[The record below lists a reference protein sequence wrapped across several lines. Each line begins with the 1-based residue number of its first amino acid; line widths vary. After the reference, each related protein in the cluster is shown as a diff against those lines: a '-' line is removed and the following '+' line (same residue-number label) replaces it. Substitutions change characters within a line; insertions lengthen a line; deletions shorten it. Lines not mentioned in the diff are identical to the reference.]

1 MNRRRNQSAWEQI
14 MKNLRDYAV
23 PIIVF
28 LIILLIAY
36 NALGGEDIQLEWE
49 VSETEGAENIW
60 AKMTL
65 NLWNDETT
73 GVIEY
78 PGWNKDDLVWKDALY
93 PGEKLV
99 VELWSVTLQD
109 DSGILM
115 KLNKNGELKYEDD
128 WGYLLTSS
136 DLFVKSKGPVNV
148 NLRFLDTN
156 LSAWAIVSLNQN
168 EVASTVNVLAW
179 EVNVKSIAGK
189 SVTLTSWQ
197 RLNISSRET
206 TQEDYDIEGQTE
218 EIGNYFFSETWAQE
232 NDLESYLK
240 AASKVTEATWTGQIA
255 ETSTVEA
262 SLVDTYIS
270 VNGLK
275 DKQTYWQSTIDVTWE
290 LLKEGVAKISFNGS
304 FASINLV
311 SKSYELNALS
321 IPLREND
328 VIYKVYDDWDNILE
342 RGLYTIYYSEWAIA
356 PEKTVASTIQTE
368 EFPVTDS
375 NASFAFTAPAFN
387 PYTSNENFIT
397 IRGLATAGSATSVQ
411 VNGLTLKSFN
421 GTTWRYHASIDWWN
435 LRNGVNLYKVNY
447 FNATGEIVHTNTFT
461 IIRKIPVTSAAAAAQ
476 TTTANNNTTT
486 PVSGATPT
494 SNSGWDTIGDRIPL
508 D

>member
-1 MNRRRNQSAWEQI
+1 

-23 PIIVF
+23 PIIAF

-36 NALGGEDIQLEWE
+36 NALGGDGSQSDEKVL
-49 VSETEGAENIW
+49 SETETSENIW
-60 AKMTL
+60 AKMSI
-65 NLWNDETT
+65 NLWDDDTS
-73 GVIEY
+73 GSIEY
-78 PGWNKDDLVWKDALY
+78 PGWNRDDLVWKEALY

-99 VELWSVTLQD
+99 VEWWSVTLQD

-115 KLNKNGELKYEDD
+115 KLNKNWELKYEDD

-136 DLFVKSKGPVNV
+136 DLFVKSEGPVNV

-156 LSAWAIVSLNQN
+156 LSAGAIVSLNQN

-206 TQEDYDIEGQTE
+206 TQEDYDIEGKTE

-232 NDLESYLK
+232 NDLEWYLK
-240 AASKVTEATWTGQIA
+240 AANQVAEITGTGQTTGTWTNLA
-255 ETSTVEA
+255 PSPDA
-262 SLVDTYIS
+262 YIS
-270 VNGLK
+270 INGLK
-275 DKQTYWQSTIDVTWE
+275 DKQTYGTPTTDVSGE
-290 LLKEGVAKISFNGS
+290 LLKDGVAKISFNGI

-311 SKSYELNALS
+311 WKSYELNGLS

-328 VIYKVYDDWDNILE
+328 VIYKVYDAWDNILE
-342 RGLYTIYYSEWAIA
+342 RGLYTVYYTEWAIT
-356 PEKTVASTIQTE
+356 PEEITTDTSTETE

-397 IRGLATAGSATSVQ
+397 IRGSATAGSATSVQ

-447 FNATGEIVHTNTFT
+447 FNAAWEVVHTNTFT

-476 TTTANNNTTT
+476 TTTNNNNTST
-486 PVSGATPT
+486 PVSGTNPEAD
-494 SNSGWDTIGDRIPL
+494 SGWDTIGDRIPL

>member
-1 MNRRRNQSAWEQI
+1 

-23 PIIVF
+23 PIIVI
-28 LIILLIAY
+28 LIILLVVY
-36 NALGGEDIQLEWE
+36 NALGTNDTQLEGTA
-49 VSETEGAENIW
+49 SETETSENIW
-60 AKMTL
+60 AKMSL
-65 NLWNDETT
+65 NLWDDETT
-73 GVIEY
+73 GIIEY
-78 PGWNKDDLVWKDALY
+78 PGWNKVDLVWKDALY
-93 PGEKLV
+93 PGEKIV
-99 VELWSVTLQD
+99 VEWWSVTLQD

-136 DLFVKSKGPVNV
+136 DLFIKSEGPVNV

-156 LSAWAIVSLNQN
+156 LSAGAIVSLNQN

-179 EVNVKSIAGK
+179 EVSVKSIAGK
-189 SVTLTSWQ
+189 SATLSAWQ

-206 TQEDYDIEGQTE
+206 TQEDYDIEGQIE

-232 NDLESYLK
+232 NDLEGYLK
-240 AASKVTEATWTGQIA
+240 AANEETEATGAGQSTGTWTWT
-255 ETSTVEA
+255 TSPAVTNA
-262 SLVDTYIS
+262 YITI
-270 VNGLK
+270 NGLK
-275 DKQTYWQSTIDVTWE
+275 DKQTYGTSEIDVTWE
-290 LLKEGVAKISFNGS
+290 LLKDEVAKISFNGA
-304 FASINLV
+304 FVSINLV
-311 SKSYELNALS
+311 WKSFELNSLS

-328 VIYKVYDDWDNILE
+328 IIYKVYDAWDNILE
-342 RGLYTIYYSEWAIA
+342 RGLYTVYYSEWAIT
-356 PEKTVASTIQTE
+356 PEETTSTTTQTE

-397 IRGLATAGSATSVQ
+397 IRGSATAGSATSVQ

-421 GTTWRYHASIDWWN
+421 GTTWRYHASIDWGN

-476 TTTANNNTTT
+476 TTNNNTSPPVSATT
-486 PVSGATPT
+486 PETDSG
-494 SNSGWDTIGDRIPL
+494 GDTIGDRIPL

>member
-1 MNRRRNQSAWEQI
+1 

-23 PIIVF
+23 PIIVV

-36 NALGGEDIQLEWE
+36 NALWGQDSESHQEVASETE
-49 VSETEGAENIW
+49 VSENTW

-65 NLWNDETT
+65 NLWDDETT
-73 GVIEY
+73 WSIEY
-78 PGWNKDDLVWKDALY
+78 PGWNKDDLIGKEALY

-99 VELWSVTLQD
+99 VEWWAVTLQD
-109 DSGILM
+109 ESGILM
-115 KLNKNGELKYEDD
+115 KLNKNWELKYEDD
-128 WGYLLTSS
+128 WWYLLTSS
-136 DLFVKSKGPVNV
+136 DLFVKSEGPVNV

-156 LSAWAIVSLNQN
+156 LSAGAIVSLNQN

-179 EVNVKSIAGK
+179 EVNVVSIAGK
-189 SVTLTSWQ
+189 SVTLTSGQ

-206 TQEDYDIEGQTE
+206 TQEDYDIEGKTE

-232 NDLESYLK
+232 NDLEGYLK
-240 AASKVTEATWTGQIA
+240 AANEADIETGTGQTTGTWT
-255 ETSTVEA
+255 TTVSA
-262 SLVDTYIS
+262 DAYIS
-270 VNGLK
+270 ISGLK
-275 DKQTYWQSTIDVTWE
+275 DKQTYGTSTTDISGE
-290 LLKEGVAKISFNGS
+290 LLKDNIAKISFNWV
-304 FASINLV
+304 FATINLV
-311 SKSYELNALS
+311 WKSYELSALS

-328 VIYKVYDDWDNILE
+328 VIYKVYDAWDNILE
-342 RGLYTIYYSEWAIA
+342 RGLYTVYYTEWAVTPDETTA
-356 PEKTVASTIQTE
+356 AAEAEKE

-375 NASFAFTAPAFN
+375 NASFTFTAPAFN

-397 IRGLATAGSATSVQ
+397 IRGLATAWLASSVQ

-421 GTTWRYHASIDWWN
+421 GTTWRYHASIDGWN

-447 FNATGEIVHTNTFT
+447 FNANWEVIHTNTFT

-476 TTTANNNTTT
+476 TTNTVISNNTTTT
-486 PVSGATPT
+486 PVSGTTAT
-494 SNSGWDTIGDRIPL
+494 SDSGWDTIGDRIPL